1 MNRIDNS
8 GQGLAR
14 LGRDEDKYMAHVAP
28 NEMVVPP
35 VISPET
41 RALIEAEMKAVGLDP
56 NEYTVGEGM
65 SINPITGMP
74 EFGWLKKT
82 FKSVKKVVK
91 KAAPIV
97 GVASMFIPGL
107 GPAISG
113 ALGGLGS
120 SVVTGLSKIP
130 GIGGALSSGAS
141 ALGRGIGALT
151 GMGGGAAGATG
162 GATSGNL
169 FSRIK
174 SGIGSYF
181 NPAEGATGIFGGGI
195 GPSLRRGIGGLFG
208 GGMGNMPGMPGSMP
222 GGQQEGF
229 YNASYTPSA
238 SDIDDLFTS
247 GKLKYVEG
255 YDGLPGH
262 LESADGT
269 KFNSVDEYFAS
280 QQAQQSPGGLAGLL
294 GNFFGS
300 GKSPLQFLSSKLLPQ
315 SVENALGTGPGGG
328 GLFGGGSQ
336 GGGGLGGMLGGN
348 MGAAGIAALL
358 GKTVYDAAKER
369 QGGLAATP
377 AVTMDALG
385 RYSLANALG
394 TGGTREEFGLGPAPS
409 SLKFNMG
416 GPVNRQYFNQGGAAI
431 KELDMRDGGESAGP
445 GTGTSDDIPA
455 MLSDGEFVMTAK
467 ATRGAGAFGM
477 NKTKSGIELVKG
489 GKASREKGV
498 ENMRELMNIFEAI

>member
-8 GQGLAR
+8 GQGLAK

-91 KAAPIV
+91 KAAPV
-97 GVASMFIPGL
+97 LGVASMFIPGL
-107 GPAISG
+107 GPTISG

-130 GIGGALSSGAS
+130 GIGGALSKGAS
-141 ALGRGIGALT
+141 FIGKGIGSLT
-151 GMGGGAAGATG
+151 GVGKGFAPGAGGGTG
-162 GATSGNL
+162 GNI
-169 FSRIK
+169 FSKIK

-181 NPAEGATGIFGGGI
+181 NPAEGATGIFGGKI
-195 GPSLRRGIGGLFG
+195 GPSIRSGIGGLFS
-208 GGMGNMPGMPGSMP
+208 GGMDNIPGMP
-222 GGQQEGF
+222 GGQQEGGF
-229 YNASYTPSA
+229 MNASYNPSA

-247 GKLKYVEG
+247 GKLKYIEG
-255 YDGLPGH
+255 YDGLPGY
-262 LESADGT
+262 LEGADGQ

-280 QQAQQSPGGLAGLL
+280 QQSSGGLGSLL

-315 SVENALGTGPGGG
+315 GIEDALGTGPGGG

-394 TGGTREEFGLGPAPS
+394 TGGTREEFGLGPKPS

-477 NKTKSGIELVKG
+477 NKTKSGIELIKG

>member
-8 GQGLAR
+8 GQGLAK

-91 KAAPIV
+91 KAAPVV

-181 NPAEGATGIFGGGI
+181 NPAEGAKGIFGGGI
-195 GPSLRRGIGGLFG
+195 GPGLRRGIGGLFS
-208 GGMGNMPGMPGSMP
+208 GGMGNIPGMP
-222 GGQQEGF
+222 GGQQEGGF
-229 YNASYTPSA
+229 MNASYNPSA

-247 GKLKYVEG
+247 GKLKYIEG
-255 YDGLPGH
+255 YDGLPGY
-262 LESADGT
+262 LEGADGQ

-280 QQAQQSPGGLAGLL
+280 QQSSGGLGSLL
-294 GNFFGS
+294 GNFFGGTPGQS
-300 GKSPLQFLSSKLLPQ
+300 RLGLIEDFLKGKSSDP
-315 SVENALGTGPGGG
+315 VRNEG

-394 TGGTREEFGLGPAPS
+394 TGGTREEFGLGPKPS

-477 NKTKSGIELVKG
+477 NKTKSGIELIKG

>member
-8 GQGLAR
+8 GQGLAK

-74 EFGWLKKT
+74 EFGWFKKT
-82 FKSVKKVVK
+82 FKSLKKVVK
-91 KAAPIV
+91 KVAPI
-97 GVASMFIPGL
+97 AAFIPGVGTAL
-107 GPAISG
+107 GGVLGGLAGKVGG
-113 ALGGLGS
+113 ALGMSGTSGLG
-120 SVVTGLSKIP
+120 GLITSGAKGLAGLKIP
-130 GIGGALSSGAS
+130 GISSIA
-141 ALGRGIGALT
+141 
-151 GMGGGAAGATG
+151 GGAAGGFNSLKGLGSLSGMLEG
-162 GATSGNL
+162 GPLS
-169 FSRIK
+169 
-174 SGIGSYF
+174 
-181 NPAEGATGIFGGGI
+181 
-195 GPSLRRGIGGLFG
+195 GLFG
-208 GGMGNMPGMPGSMP
+208 GG
-222 GGQQEGF
+222 QQEVMYEDPVTGQVYTQSQVDQMLAAGTQPDSLNQIQSSGGF
-229 YNASYTPSA
+229 RN
-238 SDIDDLFTS
+238 LF
-247 GKLKYVEG
+247 
-255 YDGLPGH
+255 
-262 LESADGT
+262 
-269 KFNSVDEYFAS
+269 
-280 QQAQQSPGGLAGLL
+280 
-294 GNFFGS
+294 
-300 GKSPLQFLSSKLLPQ
+300 
-315 SVENALGTGPGGG
+315 
-328 GLFGGGSQ
+328 GGSQ
-336 GGGGLGGMLGGN
+336 GSGGLGGLGGMLGGN

-467 ATRGAGAFGM
+467 ATRGAGAFDL
-477 NKTKSGIELVKG
+477 NKTKSGIELIKG